1 MMGPFIIGV
10 VIWILGYY
18 LVAQWAKG
26 GQCTSMARLDG
37 KTVLIT
43 GANTGIGRETA
54 LDLARRGADVHIL
67 CRDHK
72 KGKAAAEEI
81 KNIVGKEV
89 TVCSLDVSSLESV
102 MECV

>member
-1 MMGPFIIGV
+1 MH
-10 VIWILGYY
+10 
-18 LVAQWAKG
+18 QH
-26 GQCTSMARLDG
+26 GQAGG

-43 GANTGIGRETA
+43 GANAGIGKETA
-54 LDLARRGADVHIL
+54 LDLAKRGADVYIL